1 MKSQSGFTLIEMV
14 AVIIILAIMA
24 ATALPKFTNLSGEAR
39 YASLSGLQGGLRS
52 AMSLAK
58 AKWLV
63 AQSGDLDTVNF
74 NGTGVSVV
82 NWTTAP
88 SGVGG
93 DGRYL
98 GYPIG
103 GPTAADAADGIVAA
117 MDDLGTYTSGIHAG
131 GTAWWPNGAAVSSN
145 CFVLYSPVS
154 GASITPPAAANAAT
168 ACS

>member
-52 AMSLAK
+52 AMALAK

-63 AQSGDLDTVNF
+63 AQSGDIDSVNF
-74 NGTGVSVV
+74 NGTQVSVV
-82 NWTTAP
+82 HYATNP
-88 SGVGG
+88 SGVNG

-98 GYPIG
+98 GYPY
-103 GPTAADAADGIVAA
+103 ANSAGIEAA
-117 MDDLGTYTSGIHAG
+117 MDDLGTYTSGVHAG
-131 GTAWWPNGAAVSSN
+131 GIAWWPNGAATSSS

-154 GASITPPAAANAAT
+154 GASITPSTGAT
-168 ACS
+168 ASTQCS